1 MGDQTQ
7 IWDPGVS
14 NIGSENGGNELR
26 LNRCNNSRDTLFSAR
41 ISKGILEF

>member
-14 NIGSENGGNELR
+14 NIRSEHGGNELR

-41 ISKGILEF
+41 IS